1 MMMGYRIGL
10 QCFSTIEQATDYSV
24 SLIVPV
30 ISPEGK
36 LYSPYKSGGKWYLEG
51 NEIYLS
57 FPQCSVKEQFNQ
69 GATLAAPF
77 VMLFFMIWAFKTIG
91 TMIKGSK
98 SNDG

>member
-1 MMMGYRIGL
+1 MGYRVGL

-24 SLIVPV
+24 
-30 ISPEGK
+30 SPEGK

-51 NEIYLS
+51 NQINLS
-57 FPQCSVKEQFNQ
+57 FPQCSVKDQFNQ
-69 GATLAAPF
+69 GVTLAAPF

-91 TMIKGSK
+91 NMIKGSK